1 MYARSLRP
9 AAAAALLV
17 VSTSCAEMQT
27 AVADAPKTTIGGLG
41 GAVAGGLLG
50 GAIGGNTVSV
60 LAGVATGALLGGL
73 AGNML
78 DQRDRRIAAETA
90 QRALETAP
98 TGQAVP
104 WRNPDTGNSGY
115 VTPVRTY
122 QAAGGS
128 YCREYQQEIVVGG
141 KTQQG
146 FGTACRQPDGAWKI
160 QSQS

>member
-9 AAAAALLV
+9 AAVAVLVV
-17 VSTSCAEMQT
+17 VSTSCAEVQST
-27 AVADAPKTTIGGLG
+27 VAGAPKTTIGGLG

-50 GAIGGNTVSV
+50 GAIGGNTTSV
-60 LAGVATGALLGGL
+60 LAGVAAGALLGGL
-73 AGNML
+73 AGNVL
-78 DQRDRRIAAETA
+78 DQRDRKLAAETA

-98 TGQAVP
+98 TGQAMP

-122 QAAGGS
+122 QAASGA

-141 KTQQG
+141 KNQQG
-146 FGTACRQPDGAWKI
+146 FGTACRQPDGSWKI